1 MSRET
6 ILVVDDSEFILE
18 FLNELLTNE
27 GFTVRT
33 AADGAEAIRL
43 LKDEHVDVLLT
54 DLNMPTVNGM
64 ELVKRTR
71 ERYPDVIALIMTGYA
86 SLETAREAIVYG
98 VLDYVFKPFKNEE
111 ILAALKNSLE
121 RVRLRQEN
129 ARLRETLELSN
140 ASREIVATP
149 SPGNNLAQTIA
160 TAALSQTRTRYGA
173 LAVFDEERGEFELRY
188 TNVPDAGEA
197 GGYAVGSFLPAESFE
212 FARHGMVLVTLE
224 DKHPLSG
231 HVRHTTLNMVK
242 CPAVLPIK
250 QEAVFVPLRAYGVLK
265 AVLILSKEPGETPFA
280 PSDLPVLSIIANLGA
295 ANLNNAELIVTL
307 EQATVNTLISL
318 NIILEAKQP
327 YTKGH
332 TQRVVELCV
341 AMGRHLDL
349 SSRELQDLRES
360 AMLHD
365 IGKLAI
371 SDAILNK
378 PGPLTHEEME
388 IIRQHPVIGD
398 TIIRPIKFLQ
408 HCRPVVRHHHERWDG
423 GGYPDGLKGDD
434 IHFLARICTIA
445 DAVDAMASERS
456 YRAPLS
462 FPQIYDQVLMGS
474 GTQFDENLV
483 KVMLGMIER
492 GEVTNIE
499 RPHRLAVG

>member
-1 MSRET
+1 
-6 ILVVDDSEFILE
+6 
-18 FLNELLTNE
+18 
-27 GFTVRT
+27 
-33 AADGAEAIRL
+33 
-43 LKDEHVDVLLT
+43 
-54 DLNMPTVNGM
+54 
-64 ELVKRTR
+64 
-71 ERYPDVIALIMTGYA
+71 
-86 SLETAREAIVYG
+86 
-98 VLDYVFKPFKNEE
+98 
-111 ILAALKNSLE
+111 
-121 RVRLRQEN
+121 
-129 ARLRETLELSN
+129 
-140 ASREIVATP
+140 
-149 SPGNNLAQTIA
+149 
-160 TAALSQTRTRYGA
+160 
-173 LAVFDEERGEFELRY
+173 
-188 TNVPDAGEA
+188 
-197 GGYAVGSFLPAESFE
+197 
-212 FARHGMVLVTLE
+212 
-224 DKHPLSG
+224 
-231 HVRHTTLNMVK
+231 MVK